1 LPDKLENTTI
11 ALAGIVQAVS
21 LVRELAQTGK
31 ADEAAF
37 QSSIASI
44 FNTDPVSVID
54 VYGSLSNV
62 RLGLEKLINAL
73 GNEPSKERS
82 LMRYVVSLIHLQKK
96 IKNAPQIRNTLKQ
109 RLFQTKKQVEYFHL
123 THPTVIANLADI
135 YLNTIS
141 TFKFRIMIWGSP
153 RIMNTSEV
161 MEKIRALLLAG
172 IRSTVLWR
180 QTGGSRLQLLFSRAK
195 IKSKA
200 TELLSQIRQNEINE
214 KERL

>member
-1 LPDKLENTTI
+1 MSDKLENTTI
-11 ALAGIVQAVS
+11 ALAGMVQAVS

-31 ADEAAF
+31 TDESAF
-37 QSSIASI
+37 QASIASI

-54 VYGSLSNV
+54 VFGSLANI
-62 RLGLEKLINAL
+62 RLGLEKLISAL
-73 GNEPSKERS
+73 SNEPSKDRS

-96 IKNAPQIRNTLKQ
+96 IKNAPQIRNNLKQ
-109 RLFQTKKQVEYFHL
+109 RIYQTKKQVDYFHL
-123 THPTVIANLADI
+123 THSTVIANLADI

>member
-1 LPDKLENTTI
+1 MPDKLENTTI
-11 ALAGIVQAVS
+11 ALAGMIQAVS
-21 LVRELAQTGK
+21 LVKELAQTGK
-31 ADEAAF
+31 ADEEAF
-37 QSSIASI
+37 HASIASI
-44 FNTDPVSVID
+44 FKTDPVSVID

-62 RLGLEKLINAL
+62 RLGLEKLITTL
-73 GNEPSKERS
+73 DNEPNKERS
-82 LMRYVVSLIHLQKK
+82 LMRYIVSLIHLQKK
-96 IKNAPQIRNTLKQ
+96 IKNAPQIRNNLTQ
-109 RLFQTKKQVEYFHL
+109 RILQTKKQVDYFHN
-123 THPTVIANLADI
+123 THPTVISNLADI

-153 RIMNTSEV
+153 RLMNTSEV

-195 IKSKA
+195 IKSMA
-200 TELLSQIRQNEINE
+200 QQLLSQIRQNEISE